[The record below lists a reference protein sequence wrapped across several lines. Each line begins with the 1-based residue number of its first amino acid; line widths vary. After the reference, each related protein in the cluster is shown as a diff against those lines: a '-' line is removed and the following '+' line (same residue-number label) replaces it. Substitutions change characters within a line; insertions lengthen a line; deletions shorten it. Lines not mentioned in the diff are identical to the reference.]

1 MKNITIETTEGT
13 EGTEK
18 KKSSV
23 IPVCS
28 VVKNPPGPD
37 RD

>member
-13 EGTEK
+13 EMK
-18 KKSSV
+18 KFSV
-23 IPVCS
+23 IS
-28 VVKNPPGPD
+28 VVKNPLGPD

>member
-13 EGTEK
+13 EK

-23 IPVCS
+23 ISVCS
-28 VVKNPPGPD
+28 LVKNPPGPD
-37 RD
+37 KD

>member
-13 EGTEK
+13 EK
-18 KKSSV
+18 KKSPV
-23 IPVCS
+23 IPVCF